1 MMQSMSDLVV
11 VIPQEGESWSAY
23 MRRAEALPSELL
35 LIVTGFADVFDAYPE
50 QRNPFLDACASMGS
64 RSRFAVRERS
74 LVKLLRS
81 RGLRVVDRV
90 MDLRVLLAAHPM
102 LPEALRAYSPRVWQQ
117 HIRSRLQ
124 TMGLLTVP
132 KLRIWALC
140 ILSSALFLF
149 VLFWLLPSAT
159 ITIWPREDSVSQTA
173 NVWLVQ
179 SGSAVDVPP
188 RVRTMEL
195 LPIRVEVRRNLTF
208 DQVSKDFVGK
218 SAHGEMT
225 VINHS
230 DEQYSLREKTRVI
243 NNAGMVFHLLDP
255 VNIDPRE
262 EITVR
267 VESADMDLYGEIIGE
282 RGNLSAQL
290 RWDFPGLTSEEQVL
304 VYAENRKPLQ
314 GGETSFRTVLHQ
326 KDLDVARKQLEQ
338 ELLATAKQL
347 VEEEKLLHNSQHK
360 DSSLEILYYDE
371 LTTSTFHDLK
381 LPEEF
386 LGQPVTS
393 VPLEEALTYT
403 AYAYDAQR
411 ILELLRSELLS
422 HVSEGKRLLI
432 DTIGLDR
439 LVAHVIDYADDLSW
453 IKLTVDLS
461 GTEQYILDPLSPA
474 GARFS
479 KRARELVTGL
489 NRTDALRILR
499 NLPEVDNAQIH
510 IWPPWSK
517 ALPHIPSH
525 ISIEALLRSS
535 AAL

>member
-1 MMQSMSDLVV
+1 MSDPVV
-11 VIPQEGESWSAY
+11 LIPQEGESWSAY
-23 MRRAEALPSELL
+23 MRRAEAVNAELL
-35 LIVTGFADVFDAYPE
+35 LIVTEYAGVFDAYPE
-50 QRNPFLDACASMGS
+50 QRTPFLDACASIGS
-64 RSRFAVRERS
+64 RARFAVRERS

-81 RGLRVVDRV
+81 RGLRVIDRV

-124 TMGLLTVP
+124 SMGLLTVP
-132 KLRIWALC
+132 KLRIWALG
-140 ILSSALFLF
+140 ILSSILFLF

-225 VINHS
+225 VLNKS
-230 DEQYSLREKTRVI
+230 DELYSLRAQTRVV
-243 NNAGMVFHLLDP
+243 NNAGMVFHLLEP
-255 VNIDPRE
+255 VNIESGE
-262 EITVR
+262 EVTVR
-267 VESADMDLYGEIIGE
+267 TESADIDLYGEIIGE
-282 RGNLSAQL
+282 RGNLPAGL
-290 RWDFPGLTSEEQVL
+290 RWDFPGLTPEEQLL
-304 VYAENRKPLQ
+304 VYAENRQPLQ
-314 GGETSFRTVLHQ
+314 GGQTSFRTVLHQ
-326 KDLDVARKQLEQ
+326 KDLDVAQKQLEQ

-371 LTTSTFHDLK
+371 LTTSAYHDLT
-381 LPEEF
+381 LPTEF

-403 AYAYDAQR
+403 AYAYDAQKV
-411 ILELLRSELLS
+411 LDMLRSELLS
-422 HVSEGKRLLI
+422 HVSDGKRLLTE
-432 DTIGLDR
+432 TIGLDR
-439 LVAHVIDYADDLSW
+439 LVAHVIDYADDLTW

-461 GTEQYILDPLSPA
+461 GTEQYVLDPLSPA

-489 NRTDALRILR
+489 NSADALRILR

-517 ALPHIPSH
+517 KLPHIPSH
-525 ISIEALLRSS
+525 ISIDALKRSS